1 MSGNVEEQI
10 AKDPDTKE
18 KPQEG
23 KKKRK
28 SGSKEQLTFPPCKV
42 CSGKATGLH
51 YGVYTCEPCKAF
63 FRRAITDKNK
73 YACLKDSNC
82 EITAEKR
89 GNCSACRLQKCF
101 NLGMSKS
108 AVRQGRYTI
117 ELRTN
122 TILEVKRLANQ
133 TAVEVS
139 VDNQQDNQKDN
150 QKDNPDGQTSSD
162 FARVGGAS
170 SACDSDGNQTTASED
185 QSDFVP
191 EESDTVEPSV
201 DLSLL
206 PCQSGCGQESSD
218 SNLPPKKK
226 VRLRDTVNPLES
238 CDCVVTP
245 GSQSLTRVSCDMA
258 IGADTVTLSADTVTL
273 SERQIQCLIQTL
285 VKAHD
290 TIYPNFKNYF
300 EKEHQKFLEDKF
312 IANQKIQ
319 EDVFGIKSL
328 LDKDEFEKV
337 YRATG
342 IDVDGRL
349 ELLKKMYSHRERS
362 LMKYFTF
369 AKCIQGF
376 TDLSMNDKISLVKYG
391 EHEYW
396 ILGHFTH
403 YHPELKASIGNEIQM
418 TFENHGKLF
427 GQSLSDEMLKM
438 FNTLLNMNFM
448 YQEVV
453 LLRGI
458 VLFSRDRSAL
468 EDADLVE
475 SVQWRLI
482 QCLKYLVE
490 LFHPD
495 EPRKF
500 SQCLQILVDL
510 RDLSELRQKSQKK
523 QLDDYTLNIIKEYPL
538 IYEALGES
546 MSKLKTQ

>member
-10 AKDPDTKE
+10 DKDPGTKE
-18 KPQEG
+18 KSQER

-28 SGSKEQLTFPPCKV
+28 SGSKDVLTFPPCKV

-73 YACLKDSNC
+73 YACPKDNNC

-122 TILEVKRLANQ
+122 TILEVKRLANK

-139 VDNQQDNQKDN
+139 VDNQKDTS
-150 QKDNPDGQTSSD
+150 DGQTSTD
-162 FARVGGAS
+162 PAGDCGS
-170 SACDSDGNQTTASED
+170 SSLCDSETNQTKSSEV
-185 QSDFVP
+185 QSDSVDA
-191 EESDTVEPSV
+191 ESDNMESSV

-206 PCQSGCGQESSD
+206 PCQSGCGQDSSD

-226 VRLRDTVNPLES
+226 VRLRDTVNVLES
-238 CDCVVTP
+238 CDCVVTH
-245 GSQSLTRVSCDMA
+245 GSQSLAQVGCDTT
-258 IGADTVTLSADTVTL
+258 IGADTVTL

-300 EKEHQKFLEDKF
+300 EKEHQQLLEDKF
-312 IANQKIQ
+312 IADQKIQ

-369 AKCIQGF
+369 AKCIEGF

-403 YHPELKASIGNEIQM
+403 YHPDLKATIGNEIQM
-418 TFENHGKLF
+418 TFENHSKLF
-427 GQSLSDEMLKM
+427 GQSHSEEMLKM
-438 FNTLLNMNFM
+438 FNTLREMNFM
-448 YQEVV
+448 YQEVI
-453 LLRGI
+453 LMRGI

-468 EDADLVE
+468 DDADLVE

-482 QCLKYLVE
+482 QCLKYLLE

-510 RDLSELRQKSQKK
+510 RDLSEVRQKSQKK
-523 QLDDYTLNIIKEYPL
+523 QYDDYTLDIMKEYPL